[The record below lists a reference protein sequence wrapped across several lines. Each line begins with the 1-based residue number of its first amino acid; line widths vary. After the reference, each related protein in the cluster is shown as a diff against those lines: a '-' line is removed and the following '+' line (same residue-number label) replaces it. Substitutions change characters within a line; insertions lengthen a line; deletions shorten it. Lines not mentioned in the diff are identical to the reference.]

1 MSAERIV
8 IYDPRK
14 HKSRTDW
21 ARLDALT
28 DADIA
33 RAVASDPDA
42 PPLLT
47 PAQLRRA
54 LWVIPV
60 GKQAISMRLD
70 EDILRW
76 FKDQGPR
83 YQTRINAVLRAYM
96 IGEKAARRP
105 KKKPAAKKGARKQK

>member
-1 MSAERIV
+1 MSAARIV
-8 IYDPRK
+8 VFDPRI
-14 HKSRTDW
+14 HKDRTDR
-21 ARLDALT
+21 ARVDALT
-28 DADIA
+28 DADIV
-33 RAVASDPDA
+33 RAVADDPDA
-42 PPLLT
+42 APLLT

-76 FKDQGPR
+76 FRDQGPR

-96 IGEKAARRP
+96 IGEKAARQPSKR
-105 KKKPAAKKGARKQK
+105 PAAKKRSGR

>member
-8 IYDPRK
+8 IFDPRK

-33 RAVASDPDA
+33 RAVAGDPDA
-42 PPLLT
+42 APLLT
-47 PAQLRRA
+47 AAQLRRA

-60 GKQAISMRLD
+60 GKQAISIRLD

-76 FKDQGPR
+76 FRTQGPR
-83 YQTRINAVLRAYM
+83 YQTRINAVLRAFVQS
-96 IGEKAARRP
+96 
-105 KKKPAAKKGARKQK
+105 RKQTDLSDVKRERG

>member
-1 MSAERIV
+1 MSAARIV
-8 IYDPRK
+8 VYDPK
-14 HKSRTDW
+14 IHKNDRTDW
-21 ARLDALT
+21 ARVDALT

-33 RAVASDPDA
+33 RAVAGDPDA
-42 PPLLT
+42 APLLT

-76 FKDQGPR
+76 FKAQGPR

-96 IGEKAARRP
+96 IGEKASRTRRR
-105 KKKPAAKKGARKQK
+105 KPAAKKRGRK